1 MPAASK
7 AGSGDVGQ
15 AFPEGTRETLLFLAT
30 AGIAVPLFHRLRVSP
45 VLGFLSAG
53 VALGPFGLGHVASR
67 FPAVSV
73 LAITD
78 TGRLWDIADLGV
90 VFLLFMVGLELSFER
105 LSRLRRLVFG
115 FGALQVGT
123 SAAAIALPAF
133 LLGLPSTAA
142 IVLGLALSLSSTA
155 VTIPVLAERKHLNS
169 AAGRTAF
176 SVLLFQDLAVA
187 PLLFTVSVLSTPHD
201 AGLGFQLLLTLAP
214 AALALGL
221 IVLLGRLVLRPL
233 FHGVAAT
240 KSTEFFMAAC
250 LLVVIGTG
258 AITAASGL
266 SMSLGAFLAG
276 LLLAETEFRREI
288 EVTIEPFK
296 GLLLG
301 LFFVSI
307 GVGLDLSAVV
317 DRPGILLA
325 ICCGTVVIKA
335 GLVFGLGRLFK
346 LPRGVAAEIALL
358 LGPSG
363 EFAFVLVGQAA
374 TAGVLPAPVAH
385 LTTVAVTLT
394 MMAIPLLAR
403 LGERFGR
410 GPAVPVGLAEA
421 AVPPPDDGEA
431 RVIIVG
437 YGRVGRLVG
446 DMVASHGLPFLAVDD
461 DARLVRRERE
471 AGAPIYYGDA
481 TRREFLDR
489 CGLAR
494 ARGLVV
500 TLNSPL
506 IAQEVVTAA
515 RAARADL
522 TIVARARDADHA
534 RVLYDLGATDAV
546 PETIEASLQLSE
558 AALLDMGVAAGYVIA
573 SIHAKRDEYRTLL
586 NAPRADGRERR
597 AIRRPARR
605 P

>member
-1 MPAASK
+1 M
-7 AGSGDVGQ
+7 VGQ
-15 AFPEGTRETLLFLAT
+15 AFPDGTRETLLFLAT

-45 VLGFLSAG
+45 VLGFLAAG
-53 VALGPFGLGHVASR
+53 VALGPFGLGNVARMLPSL
-67 FPAVSV
+67 SV
-73 LAITD
+73 FAITD
-78 TGRLWDIADLGV
+78 TRRLDDIAELGV

-115 FGALQVGT
+115 FGALQVGL
-123 SAAAIALPAF
+123 SAATVAVPAVLF
-133 LLGLPSTAA
+133 GFSPASA
-142 IVLGLALSLSSTA
+142 IVLGSALALSSTA
-155 VTIPVLAERKHLNS
+155 VTVPVLAERRHLNS

-187 PLLFTVSVLSTPHD
+187 PLLFTVSALSKSRD
-201 AGLGFQLLLTLAP
+201 AGLGFELLVTLAP

-221 IVLLGRLVLRPL
+221 IVLLGRVVLRPL
-233 FHGVAAT
+233 FHVVAAT

-258 AITAASGL
+258 VIAATGGL
-266 SMSLGAFLAG
+266 SMSLGAFMAG

-307 GVGLDLSAVV
+307 GVGLDLSAVTAH
-317 DRPGILLA
+317 PGAVAAL
-325 ICCGTVVIKA
+325 CFGVVAIKA
-335 GLVFGLGRLFK
+335 ALVFGLARLFR
-346 LPRGVAAEIALL
+346 LPRGVSIEIALL

-363 EFAFVLVGQAA
+363 EFAFVMVGQAA
-374 TAGVLPAPVAH
+374 AVGLLPMPAAH
-385 LTTVAVTLT
+385 LVTVAVTLS
-394 MMAIPLLAR
+394 MMLIPFLAG
-403 LGERFGR
+403 LGERLGR
-410 GPAVPVGLAEA
+410 RPSSAVEAPAE
-421 AVPPPDDGEA
+421 PPPDDGES

-446 DMVASHGLPFLAVDD
+446 EMVATHGLDFIAIDG
-461 DARLVRRERE
+461 DARLVRGERE
-471 AGAPIYYGDA
+471 SGTPIFYGDA
-481 TRREFLDR
+481 TRHDLLRK
-489 CGLAR
+489 CGLGN

-500 TLNSPL
+500 TLNSPRV
-506 IAQEVVTAA
+506 AERVVEAA

-534 RVLYDLGATDAV
+534 RTLYNLGATDAV

-558 AALLDMGVAAGYVIA
+558 AALVDMGVAAGHVIA
-573 SIHAKRDEYRTLL
+573 SIHEKRDEFRKLL
-586 NAPRADGRERR
+586 NEPRLKGGERR
-597 AIRRPARR
+597 AIRRTSRR
-605 P
+605 K